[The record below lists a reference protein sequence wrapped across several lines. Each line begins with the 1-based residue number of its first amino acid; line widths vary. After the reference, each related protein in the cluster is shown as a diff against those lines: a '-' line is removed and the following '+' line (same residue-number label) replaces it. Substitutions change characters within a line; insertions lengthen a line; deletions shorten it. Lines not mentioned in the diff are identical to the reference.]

1 VRISSVP
8 GVSASLLENP
18 VRPYAWGS
26 TTALPDL
33 LGVPASG
40 EPQAELWMGAHP
52 GDPSLLLTDPPVSL
66 LDRIRTD
73 PDGELGAPVAERFG
87 PRLPFL
93 LKLLAAE
100 RVLSLQVHPNSAQAA
115 AGYAEENDQ
124 GVPLGAPDRNYR
136 DPFHKPEML
145 CPLTPFDVLC
155 GFRPVADTVRL
166 LDEVAAAADP
176 RPGTPD
182 RSAAVLY
189 GAIEALRKRPDGHG
203 LREVVTGLLTK
214 PADRR
219 GPLVKVVTAACE
231 KTLAGPAADGEF
243 GAALRTVLA
252 LAGMYPGDIG
262 VVIALLMNL
271 IRLTPGQA
279 MFVPAGVLHSYI
291 RGTGVEIMAA
301 SDNVLRG
308 GLTPKH
314 VDVAE
319 LLRVLDMTPGL
330 PPITTGRRVGA
341 AEEVYDAPA
350 AEFRLSR
357 VTLAAPCPVDL
368 PAGGPQIL
376 LVTDGSATVSGSG
389 EPVVLGRGRSA
400 WVPAGAAVTLTGDA
414 TVFRATTNLG

>member
-1 VRISSVP
+1 VRNSSAS

-26 TTALPDL
+26 PTALPQL

-40 EPQAELWMGAHP
+40 EPQAEMWMGAHP

-66 LDRIRTD
+66 LDRIRAD
-73 PDGELGAPVAERFG
+73 PDAELGPAVAERFG
-87 PRLPFL
+87 PRLPYL

-100 RVLSLQVHPNSAQAA
+100 KVLSLQVHPNSAQAA

-124 GVPLGAPDRNYR
+124 GLPLGAADRNYR

-166 LDEVAAAADP
+166 LDEIASAAAPRTTADK
-176 RPGTPD
+176 
-182 RSAAVLY
+182 SAASLY
-189 GAIEALRKRPDGHG
+189 GAVEALRKRPDAHG

-219 GPLVKVVTAACE
+219 GPLVKVVVAACG
-231 KTLAGPAADGEF
+231 KALSGPAGDGEF
-243 GAALRTVLA
+243 GEVLRTVMA
-252 LAGMYPGDIG
+252 LAEVYPGDVG

-271 IRLTPGQA
+271 IRLRPGEA

-291 RGTGVEIMAA
+291 RGTGVEVMAA

-319 LLRVLDMTPGL
+319 LLRVLDMTPGP
-330 PPITTGRRVGA
+330 PPIATGRRVGA
-341 AEEVYDAPA
+341 AEEVYDAPVV
-350 AEFRLSR
+350 EFRLSR

-368 PAGGPQIL
+368 APGGPQIL
-376 LVTDGSATVSGSG
+376 LVTDGSATLSGAG
-389 EPVVLGRGRSA
+389 EPVELRRGRSA
-400 WVPAGAAVTLTGDA
+400 WVPAGTAVTLTGNG
-414 TVFRATTNLG
+414 TVFRATTNLD